1 MTTAEIID
9 TQAEIIEKQEAMI
22 QAMAIQLD
30 TVESWDREIKNI
42 EALKNRLE
50 DGKGEP

>member
-22 QAMAIQLD
+22 QAMALQLD
-30 TVESWDREIKNI
+30 TVESWDKEIKNI
-42 EALKNRLE
+42 EILKGRLKSE
-50 DGKGEP
+50 KGEL